1 MELEGRVTDCQK
13 ELESERKRAE
23 LLEKRFM
30 ELADNN
36 QAIISFMNEYKNQN
50 SQLKLENKE
59 LQSENETLFS
69 KKIQDKEVFIQ
80 KLLQETKQLAE
91 EYTNKE
97 NEYR

>member
-30 ELADNN
+30 DLADNN